1 VYARWAVLRPVAQVP
16 VAQVPA
22 AQVPAATM
30 ALDRFL
36 AATATPWE
44 PGGPGVLDP
53 ATTTVRR
60 FLSEKAALPARLPK
74 VA

>member
-1 VYARWAVLRPVAQVP
+1 MGVVLRPV
-16 VAQVPA
+16 

-30 ALDRFL
+30 ALNRFM
-36 AATATPWE
+36 ATTATPWE

-53 ATTTVRR
+53 ARMTTVRG
-60 FLSEKAALPARLPK
+60 FLTEKAALPARLPT